1 MNMPTEIAT
10 VTLDV
15 RPDIAAGQEPFS
27 KIMSA
32 ARDLSPGGTLVLLAP
47 FQPDPLYPIL
57 GRMGFTHESEKLADG
72 SWRIVFLRNAD
83 A

>member
-1 MNMPTEIAT
+1 MSTSIDT

-27 KIMSA
+27 KIMTA
-32 ARDLSPGGTLVLLAP
+32 ARSVSTEGTLVILAP
-47 FQPDPLYPIL
+47 FEPEPLYSIL
-57 GRMGFTHESEKLADG
+57 GRMGFSHEAQLLADG
-72 SWRIVFLRNAD
+72 SWRIAFLRKAD